1 MDSKT
6 HQVMI
11 VDDHPI
17 VREGLKVYIAT
28 QPDLAI
34 CAETGSIRAAQQL
47 VRKQQPDLIIVDLFL
62 EDGNGLELIKRLRY
76 QYAELKILVCSMSDE
91 MLFAER
97 AVNAGANGYIN
108 KQEVAEHVVTAVRQ
122 ILAGKIYFSP
132 NMVQH
137 VISGFA
143 NGVPITHSP
152 IDALSDRELEVFTLI
167 GKGHATSKIA
177 AQLHLSVK
185 TIETHRDKIKRKL
198 GLTSGNQLVR
208 HAVQWDL
215 EKR

>member
-1 MDSKT
+1 MESKLYR
-6 HQVMI
+6 VML

-17 VREGLKVYIAT
+17 VREGLKVHITA
-28 QPDLAI
+28 QPDLEI
-34 CAETGSIRAAQQL
+34 CAETGSIRSAQQL
-47 VRKQQPDLIIVDLFL
+47 VRNHQPDIVIVDLYL
-62 EDGNGLELIKRLRY
+62 EDGNGLELIRRLRY
-76 QYAELKILVCSMSDE
+76 QYPELKILVCSMSDE
-91 MLFAER
+91 SLFAER

-108 KQEVAEHVVTAVRQ
+108 KQEVAEHVVAAIRQ
-122 ILAGKIYFSP
+122 ILAGKVYFSP
-132 NMVQH
+132 TMVQH

-143 NGVPITHSP
+143 NRVPVNQSP

-167 GKGHATSKIA
+167 GKGEATSQIA

-198 GLTSGNQLVR
+198 GLSSGNQLVR